1 MALKSATF
9 SIPNALTSCENKYRE
24 DNFSRAMYLLPAHEI
39 SQIKLTEPVP
49 LSNHP
54 AAVYLGSLTVGSE
67 RAMRSA
73 LNLIASLLTDG
84 ECDAMTLDWSR
95 LRYRHTAAVRTAL
108 KQKLAATTV
117 NRMLVAL
124 RRVLLEAYQLDLIDM
139 TDYNKAIAL
148 PSLKTSLG
156 LRGRALS
163 GEEIS
168 TLITSCL
175 VNPQP
180 IDLRDAA
187 VIAILRIGGI
197 RRQEL
202 ARLVLADLDCTTG
215 SLIVQRGKGEKQRI
229 VYLTSE
235 ALEIVEQWLTIRG
248 SEPGALICPVNKA
261 GKAELRH
268 FADDGDG
275 IYKLVKARA
284 IKAGVKQ
291 FSPHDFR
298 RTFCSNLF
306 DANTDTFTVQ
316 QLAGHVSPLTTAKYD
331 RRGEVTKRKAIQ
343 GLKLK

>member
-1 MALKSATF
+1 
-9 SIPNALTSCENKYRE
+9 
-24 DNFSRAMYLLPAHEI
+24 MYLLSAHEI
-39 SQIKLTEPVP
+39 SQLKLTEPVP
-49 LSNHP
+49 LSTHP
-54 AAVYLGSLTVGSE
+54 AAVYLGSLTPGSE

-73 LNLIASLLTDG
+73 LNQIASLLTNG

-95 LRYRHTAAVRTAL
+95 LRYRHTAAVRIAL

-163 GEEIS
+163 GKEIS
-168 TLITSCL
+168 ALITSCL
-175 VNPQP
+175 NKSEP

-187 VIAILRIGGI
+187 VIAILRTGGI

-202 ARLVLADLDCTTG
+202 VRLELADLDRANG
-215 SLIVQRGKGEKQRI
+215 SLIVRRGKGEKQRI
-229 VYLTSE
+229 VYLTEE
-235 ALEIVEQWLTIRG
+235 ALEIVEQWLTVRG
-248 SEPGALICPVNKA
+248 NKPGALICPVNKG

-268 FADDGDG
+268 FAEDGDG
-275 IYKLVKARA
+275 IYKLVKERA
-284 IKAGVKQ
+284 IKAGVQQ

-316 QLAGHVSPLTTAKYD
+316 QLAGHVSPSTTAKYD
-331 RRGEVTKRKAIQ
+331 RRGEETKRKAIQ

>member
-1 MALKSATF
+1 
-9 SIPNALTSCENKYRE
+9 
-24 DNFSRAMYLLPAHEI
+24 MYLLSAHEI
-39 SQIKLTEPVP
+39 PQLKLTEPVP

-67 RAMRSA
+67 RSA
-73 LNLIASLLTDG
+73 LNQIASLLTNG

-95 LRYRHTAAVRTAL
+95 LRYCHTAAVRIAL
-108 KQKLAATTV
+108 KRKLAATTV

-124 RRVLLEAYQLDLIDM
+124 RRVLLEAYKLDLMEM

-168 TLITSCL
+168 ALITSCL
-175 VNPQP
+175 NKSEP

-187 VIAILRIGGI
+187 VIAILRTGGI

-202 ARLVLADLDCTTG
+202 VRLELADLDRANG
-215 SLIVQRGKGEKQRI
+215 SLVVRRGKGEKQRI
-229 VYLTSE
+229 VYLTKE
-235 ALEIVEQWLTIRG
+235 ALEIVEQWLTVRG
-248 SEPGALICPVNKA
+248 NKPGALICPVNKG

-268 FADDGDG
+268 FAEDGDG
-275 IYKLVKARA
+275 IYKLVKERA
-284 IKAGVKQ
+284 IKAGVQQ

-316 QLAGHVSPLTTAKYD
+316 QLAGHVSPSTTAKYD
-331 RRGEVTKRKAIQ
+331 RRGEETKRKAIQ
-343 GLKLK
+343 GLNLK